1 MSFYD
6 AIRVG
11 ASGAADAYEVDQSL
25 RFVRGDAHKLTRTP
39 GSAGNRRTWTWSAWI
54 KTTGDTG
61 ENFLFSVVNSG
72 YSGNSEYTTI
82 NLYGNKLRLSQAT
95 NHIRQANKLF
105 RDPSA
110 WYHIVV
116 KYDSTDS
123 TADDRA
129 ILYSNGERLTDLSDN
144 ISISENY
151 ETAINTTL
159 NHTIG
164 DGISS
169 QAFNGL
175 MAEVN
180 FLDGYAYDPSYFGE
194 TNAITGQW
202 VPKKYTGSYGSQGF
216 YLKFADNS
224 SVSALGTDSSGNGNN
239 WTPNAAIVVG
249 DRLKDTPTNNFPT
262 LQMMGFPFASGAS
275 FFDVN
280 LQITTGSSG
289 SARNLNRQAFA
300 PMLVNSGKWYAE
312 FMQKSSGGNGFI
324 GVAPYQVMISPTANN
339 TRYAFVL
346 THDGK
351 AYVRTGSS
359 ESISTYGGNTAQYDV
374 IGVYLDM
381 DAGTPVVYFS
391 KNGQW
396 SDGSG
401 NFDESSPTGGITLGD
416 SFFTTDTGGNDGFV
430 AFALVSASG
439 GNSAQFHAN
448 FGQDSTFAGQTTAG
462 GNTDE
467 NGLGDFK
474 YAVPTGAKALCSS
487 NLPDPTILLPNKHF
501 NSVIWSGNGTN
512 GRTISGVG
520 FNPDWTWIK
529 CRSNDPSHLLY
540 DTVRGGNKALSSN
553 NTDAESSSSE
563 YGYLSAFASD
573 GFTLTQ
579 GTNGSFPMGSV
590 NHSGRT
596 YVAWNWEAG
605 ETDGKTY
612 TVTVV
617 SDSGNKYRFDGFG
630 TSAVTL
636 DLAEGG
642 TYIFNMDDATNAS
655 HPFSIGTAANGTVYT
670 SGITYFLDGVS
681 KTYSQYTS
689 GFSSATTRRLHITV
703 PASAPVLYYWCSAH
717 SGMGGAINTNSTLGS
732 SNFDGSIQSTAKVN
746 ASAGFSIVL
755 YTGTGADGTVGHG
768 LGVTPDVVIV
778 KNRDSTQHWS
788 VKHKNLTSGY
798 NVKLNLNEA
807 EGQSTGSTNGIIAD
821 LSSSSNF
828 SLTRTGNTGNYD
840 NVNKSGEK
848 HLAYIFSE
856 VAGYSKFGS
865 YRGNGSTD
873 GTFVYTGFKPALV
886 TVKTIN
892 VAQNW
897 VTWDNAREPSN
908 EMQRV
913 LEWNDGSTTDGA
925 SSNTAIDF
933 LANGF
938 KHRTSFVRSNTDGNT
953 YIYFAFAESPFKNS
967 RAR

>member
-1 MSFYD
+1 MGFYD
-6 AIRVG
+6 AIRIG
-11 ASGAADAYEVDQSL
+11 ASGAADSAYQIDHSL

-129 ILYSNGERLTDLSDN
+129 ILYSNGERLTDLSNN

-202 VPKKYTGSYGSQGF
+202 VPKEYTGSYGSQGF

-262 LQMMGFPFASGAS
+262 LQMMGTPFSSGAS
-275 FFDVN
+275 FYDVN
-280 LQITTGSSG
+280 LQLTTGSSG

-312 FMQKSSGGNGFI
+312 FMQKGSDGYNFI
-324 GVAPYQVMISPTANN
+324 GVGPYQVNISTTANN
-339 TRYAFVL
+339 TRYAYLL
-346 THDGK
+346 TLNGEVYK
-351 AYVRTGSS
+351 RTAGSETNTTHGSS
-359 ESISTYGGNTAQYDV
+359 VSQYDV
-374 IGVYLDM
+374 IGVYLNM

-396 SDGSG
+396 ADGSG
-401 NFDESSPTGGITLGD
+401 NFDESSPTSAVTLGD
-416 SFFTTDTGGNDGFV
+416 SFLTTDTGSNDGF
-430 AFALVSASG
+430 ATFILSSASG
-439 GNSAQFHAN
+439 GSSVQIHAN

-467 NGLGDFK
+467 NGFGDFK
-474 YAVPTGAKALCSS
+474 YAVPTGVKALCSA

-501 NSVIWSGNGTN
+501 DTLLYTGNGATSARAIT
-512 GRTISGVG
+512 GLD
-520 FNPDWTWIK
+520 FAPDWIWLK
-529 CRSNDPSHLLY
+529 NREASYHHQGH
-540 DTVRGGNKALSSN
+540 DTVRGTSGGVLYPNEAQVEDATYSLASFDNNGFSIAKDANQGGQNANGN
-553 NTDAESSSSE
+553 
-563 YGYLSAFASD
+563 G
-573 GFTLTQ
+573 
-579 GTNGSFPMGSV
+579 
-590 NHSGRT
+590 
-596 YVAWNWEAG
+596 YVAWNWNAG

-617 SDSGNKYRFDGFG
+617 DDSGNKYRFDGYG

-642 TYIFNMDDATNAS
+642 TYIFNYPS
-655 HPFSIGTAANGTVYT
+655 GHPFKFSTTADGTHGGGSEYT
-670 SGITYFLDGVS
+670 TGV
-681 KTYSQYTS
+681 THN
-689 GFSSATTRRLHITV
+689 SSTQVTIIVA
-703 PASAPVLYYWCSAH
+703 ASAPTLYYYCSSH
-717 SGMGGAINTNSTLGS
+717 SGMGGQVNTNSTLGS
-732 SNFDGSIQSTAKVN
+732 SNFDGNLQSVTKVN
-746 ASAGFSIVL
+746 ATAGFSIVKW
-755 YTGTGADGTVGHG
+755 TSGANTYKTVGHG
-768 LGVTPDVVIV
+768 LGVKPDIVIV
-778 KNRDSTQHWS
+778 KSRS
-788 VKHKNLTSGY
+788 VATSWFVFYDVVDGTNDYLQLNY
-798 NVKLNLNEA
+798 NVTALNA
-807 EGQSTGSTNGIIAD
+807 QDYSIVPPTSSVFGTDGAFVGGATNATMIAYVF
-821 LSSSSNF
+821 SS
-828 SLTRTGNTGNYD
+828 
-840 NVNKSGEK
+840 
-848 HLAYIFSE
+848 

-873 GTFVYTGFKPALV
+873 GTFVYTGFRPSFILWKPATQASTDWVILDNKRD
-886 TVKTIN
+886 TFN
-892 VAQNW
+892 VADAYLLANEN
-897 VTWDNAREPSN
+897 NAEGDLDL
-908 EMQRV
+908 M
-913 LEWNDGSTTDGA
+913 
-925 SSNTAIDF
+925 DF
-933 LANGF
+933 LSNGF
-938 KHRTSFVRSNTDGNT
+938 KLRQVSGNNESGQT
-953 YIYFAFAESPFKNS
+953 IIYLAFAEAPFKYA